1 MDKYFDFSAITSFES
16 IFNSDSSY
24 LKVNLDFIFTIKNRV
39 SPTRQTLR
47 INLDCFKTSYHDSK
61 VLGVPFDEIGMLKLL
76 LSPYFRKEKDSISFG
91 YIDQSIEIEDGTES
105 PFKII
110 YSQIE
115 KVIVTEISS
124 LPI

>member
-24 LKVNLDFIFTIKNRV
+24 LKVNLDFIVKNKVAPIRH
-39 SPTRQTLR
+39 TLR
-47 INLDCFKTSYHDSK
+47 IYLGCFKTSYHDSK
-61 VLGVPFDEIGMLKLL
+61 VLGVPFDEIGMLILL
-76 LSPYFRKEKDSISFG
+76 LSPRFSIANDSLSFG
-91 YIDQSIEIEDGTES
+91 YVDPLMEIEDGTES